1 MAANNKNHKDGN
13 RSGGFKNIG
22 GTYKKYV
29 AAGAMLALLAVV
41 ISNSKVTSNDAK
53 KPQDGLFA
61 ETTGD
66 EENTEPFE
74 VDAYPQVNELAE
86 EYFRYYADGDVDA
99 IAKIAHPITETEKS
113 YIKMFSNYLDSY
125 EDIKC
130 YTKKGIE
137 DGEYIVSVTCDMKFQ
152 GIDSSAPQIH
162 RFYIRKDEDGT
173 AYIDNAYSQ
182 FNQSRQENK
191 TDESINALLAAY
203 EQSKDVISLQ
213 KEIKREYDSVLEK
226 DEELKTMVM
235 ATMQDA
241 ISEWVASFEPQT
253 SEDDNQSQTD
263 KKDTDQT
270 DQLERTAYAKTDV
283 NLREKRSTESDVIKT
298 IKEGAKV
305 TIVGVSKDGWF
316 QIKNGS
322 DTGFVKKEYI
332 ESEDAPESGSE
343 DETPA
348 DQTQTRTAYAKTKV
362 NLRKKRSTDS
372 EVIKTLKAGTKV
384 TIYGTSQD
392 GWFKV
397 KTGGDTG
404 YVSKEYITTDP
415 SKVEQTSASSNTK
428 TRTAYAKT
436 KVNLRKKRSTSS
448 GIIKTLKAG
457 TKVTIYGTSQ
467 NGWFKVKTGGDT
479 GYVSKEYITTDP
491 SKVEQTSASSNTKTR
506 TAYAKTKVNL
516 RKKRSTSSDILKTLK
531 AGTKVTVYGS
541 SKNGWYKVKAGG
553 KTGYVRTE
561 YIVSSQSKVEKE
573 ENTNERTSASRYL
586 NEGDMVRLSES
597 VNVRRSMSES
607 ADRVGLAYEG
617 DVVTVIMS
625 YAEGWTKV
633 SWNGQTGYVKTEFL
647 R

>member
-491 SKVEQTSASSNTKTR
+491 SKVEQTSASGNTKTR

-516 RKKRSTSSDILKTLK
+516 REKRSTSSDILKTLK

>member
-516 RKKRSTSSDILKTLK
+516 REKRSTSSDILKTLK

>member
-316 QIKNGS
+316 QIKNGG

-516 RKKRSTSSDILKTLK
+516 REKRSTSSDILKTLK

>member
-316 QIKNGS
+316 QIKNGG

-491 SKVEQTSASSNTKTR
+491 SKVEQTSASGNTKTR

-516 RKKRSTSSDILKTLK
+516 REKRSTSSDILKTLK

>member
-99 IAKIAHPITETEKS
+99 IAKIAHPITDTEKS

-152 GIDSSAPQIH
+152 GIDSGAPQIH

-316 QIKNGS
+316 QIKNGG

-332 ESEDAPESGSE
+332 ESEDAPDSGSE
-343 DETPA
+343 DDTPA

-436 KVNLRKKRSTSS
+436 KVNLR
-448 GIIKTLKAG
+448 
-457 TKVTIYGTSQ
+457 
-467 NGWFKVKTGGDT
+467 
-479 GYVSKEYITTDP
+479 E
-491 SKVEQTSASSNTKTR
+491 
-506 TAYAKTKVNL
+506 
-516 RKKRSTSSDILKTLK
+516 KRSTSSDILKTLK

-586 NEGDMVRLSES
+586 NEGDTVRLSES

>member
-99 IAKIAHPITETEKS
+99 IAKIAHPITDTEKS

-152 GIDSSAPQIH
+152 GIDSGAPQIH

-316 QIKNGS
+316 QIKNGG

-332 ESEDAPESGSE
+332 ESEDAPDSGSE
-343 DETPA
+343 DDTPA

-415 SKVEQTSASSNTK
+415 SKVEQTSASGNTK

-516 RKKRSTSSDILKTLK
+516 REKRSTSSDILKTLK

-586 NEGDMVRLSES
+586 NEGDTVRLSES

>member
-316 QIKNGS
+316 QIKNGG

-415 SKVEQTSASSNTK
+415 S
-428 TRTAYAKT
+428 
-436 KVNLRKKRSTSS
+436 
-448 GIIKTLKAG
+448 
-457 TKVTIYGTSQ
+457 
-467 NGWFKVKTGGDT
+467 
-479 GYVSKEYITTDP
+479 
-491 SKVEQTSASSNTKTR
+491 
-506 TAYAKTKVNL
+506 
-516 RKKRSTSSDILKTLK
+516 
-531 AGTKVTVYGS
+531 
-541 SKNGWYKVKAGG
+541 
-553 KTGYVRTE
+553 
-561 YIVSSQSKVEKE
+561 
-573 ENTNERTSASRYL
+573 
-586 NEGDMVRLSES
+586 
-597 VNVRRSMSES
+597 
-607 ADRVGLAYEG
+607 
-617 DVVTVIMS
+617 
-625 YAEGWTKV
+625 
-633 SWNGQTGYVKTEFL
+633 
-647 R
+647 

>member
-415 SKVEQTSASSNTK
+415 SKVEQTSASGNTK

-436 KVNLRKKRSTSS
+436 KVNLR
-448 GIIKTLKAG
+448 
-457 TKVTIYGTSQ
+457 
-467 NGWFKVKTGGDT
+467 
-479 GYVSKEYITTDP
+479 E
-491 SKVEQTSASSNTKTR
+491 
-506 TAYAKTKVNL
+506 
-516 RKKRSTSSDILKTLK
+516 KRSTSSDILKTLK

>member
-316 QIKNGS
+316 QIKNGG

-415 SKVEQTSASSNTK
+415 SKVEQTSASGNTK

-436 KVNLRKKRSTSS
+436 KVNLR
-448 GIIKTLKAG
+448 
-457 TKVTIYGTSQ
+457 
-467 NGWFKVKTGGDT
+467 
-479 GYVSKEYITTDP
+479 E
-491 SKVEQTSASSNTKTR
+491 
-506 TAYAKTKVNL
+506 
-516 RKKRSTSSDILKTLK
+516 KRSTSSDILKTLK